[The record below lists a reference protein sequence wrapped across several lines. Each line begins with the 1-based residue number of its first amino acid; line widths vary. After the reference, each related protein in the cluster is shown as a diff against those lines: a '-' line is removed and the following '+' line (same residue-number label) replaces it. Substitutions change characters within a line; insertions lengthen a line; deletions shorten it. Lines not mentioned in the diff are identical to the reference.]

1 MGHICIGMRRSHT
14 YTSLILNEVN
24 YAIFKLFFILFY
36 IILCYYFTTKNLKPN
51 LGGKLKDLKRK
62 EFHQLK
68 SNFLSLTMLQAV
80 NYILPLIT
88 LPYLVKV
95 LGIKYFGLL
104 AFATATIAYF
114 GILTDYGFNLTA
126 TKEISI
132 HRDNRE
138 KTIEIFSSVMS
149 IKFLLLLLS
158 LFLLTLLVF
167 AFQRFSNHWEIYFL
181 TFGSVIGQFLFPVW
195 FFQGVE
201 KMKYI
206 SYLNLVS
213 KSIFTIAI
221 FVFVQEKEDVYLV
234 PLFFSLGSIIAGIFS
249 LILIQKKFNVHFRF
263 QTLNTLKIQLIDGWY
278 VFLSRFYVSMYTT
291 TNLLLLGLFTNNVL
305 VGYYAIAEKIV
316 LAIAG
321 IFEPLNQTIYP
332 YLARKYKENFEFF
345 VNFIKKIA
353 FLFILSSTILVL
365 LAEYFIESLVYL
377 VQGSYETTIIYL
389 LSLFLLRVFTYPF
402 GGLLS
407 NSLIIMKKNSQYIR
421 VMNYTVILNFALVP
435 LAIYYFQATGL
446 IVAFLIVTFIH
457 VLLLWYYVN
466 QAIQNEEN

>member
-1 MGHICIGMRRSHT
+1 
-14 YTSLILNEVN
+14 
-24 YAIFKLFFILFY
+24 
-36 IILCYYFTTKNLKPN
+36 LKGTRDEE
-51 LGGKLKDLKRK
+51 LHK
-62 EFHQLK
+62 LK
-68 SNFLSLTMLQAV
+68 SNFLSLTVLQAA
-80 NYILPLIT
+80 NYILPLLT

-95 LGIKYFGLL
+95 LGIEYFGLL

-132 HRDNRE
+132 YRE
-138 KTIEIFSSVMS
+138 NKAKTIEIFSSVMS

-158 LFLLTLLVF
+158 FVLLLSLIFTFKRL
-167 AFQRFSNHWEIYFL
+167 SEHWEIYLL
-181 TFGSVIGQFLFPVW
+181 TFAVVLGQFLFPVW
-195 FFQGVE
+195 FFQGME

-206 SYLNLVS
+206 TYLNLIA

-221 FVFVQEKEDVYLV
+221 FVFVQKESDVYLV
-234 PLFFSLGSIIAGIFS
+234 PLFFSLGSITAGFIS
-249 LILIQKKFNVHFRF
+249 LYLINKKFNVHFEF
-263 QTLNTLKIQLIDGWY
+263 QNKETIKYYLIDGWH

-291 TNLLLLGLFTNNVL
+291 TNLLLLGLFTNNIM

-332 YLARKYKENFEFF
+332 YLARKYKENFNFF
-345 VNFIKKIA
+345 VLFIKKIA
-353 FLFILSSTILVL
+353 LLFIISSSIFVL
-365 LAEYFIESLVYL
+365 LAQYFVDKLVYL
-377 VQGSYETTIIYL
+377 VQGTYETTISYL

-407 NSLIIMKKNSQYIR
+407 NSLIIMKQKKEYLR
-421 VMNYTVILNFALVP
+421 VMNYTVLLNFLLVP
-435 LAIYYFQATGL
+435 FAIYYYQASGL
-446 IVAFLIVTFIH
+446 IIAFLGVTFIH

-466 QAIQNEEN
+466 QAIQDKRKIK